1 MIKKQKNISKK
12 NAQLKKYLDKY
23 FKLRYLLL
31 LAIGI
36 LALALFSDF
45 MIVVILMVAFLP
57 VIAWSQILS
66 KIIPHINVDLLSG
79 VSALLGY
86 LYGPWITLVYT
97 IFAGFY
103 ALYKSSFIRYLQ
115 VVRVIFVGL
124 TNFVM
129 AYFTDMSFNQ
139 YFIIGILIQ
148 NVILYFVYSVLDP
161 DPIQNYTH
169 RGTHLLSNLLI
180 IRYIFVPLVTFLNMF

>member
-1 MIKKQKNISKK
+1 MKQRTISKR

-23 FKLRYLLL
+23 FRLRYILLL
-31 LAIGI
+31 VIGI

-45 MIVVILMVAFLP
+45 MIVVVLMILFLP
-57 VIAWSQILS
+57 AIAWSQILS

-79 VSALLGY
+79 VSAILGY

-97 IFAGFY
+97 IFSGFY

-115 VVRVIFVGL
+115 VVRVIFVAL

-129 AYFTDMSFNQ
+129 AYFTNMSFNQ
-139 YFIIGILIQ
+139 YFIIGIIAQ
-148 NVILYFVYSVLDP
+148 NVVLYFVYSVLDP

-169 RGTHLLSNLLI
+169 RGTHLLSNILI
-180 IRYIFVPLVTFLNMF
+180 IRYVAVALVNFLQMF